1 MLGEVSMSDLTLLGP
16 WVRRFLLEH
25 LVAER
30 NLARNTQCSYRDT
43 LILLIP
49 FAADKL
55 RQSVDRLTLVDVSAD
70 LVRLFL
76 ADLEQSRQCTIA
88 TRNQR
93 LTAIHALA
101 RFVGEHSPEHIAWC
115 GQIRSIP
122 FKKTTKAVILSLDKP
137 EMDALL
143 SSPDRQTAQGRR
155 DHALLLFLYN
165 SGTRATEA
173 AQLLIG
179 ELNVV
184 GCSVKI
190 RGKGGKQRQCPLWP
204 STIEEL
210 KALIANRSTTA
221 RVFLNRCGH
230 PITRF
235 GIHDLVERYADKVQV
250 QMSSLAGKRISP
262 HTIRHTT
269 ATHLLRAGVDINTI
283 RAWLGHVSI
292 DTTNIYAEMD
302 LEMKAKAL
310 AKCEVTDA
318 SQPRRH
324 WRDDPALMTFLHSL

>member
-1 MLGEVSMSDLTLLGP
+1 MNDLTLLGP

-25 LVAER
+25 LIAER
-30 NLARNTQCSYRDT
+30 NLARNTQLSYRDALT
-43 LILLIP
+43 LLIP
-49 FAADKL
+49 FVSGKL
-55 RQSVDRLTLVDVSAD
+55 HRPVDRLTVVEVSAD

-76 ADLEQSRQCTIA
+76 ADLEQSRECAIA

-93 LTAIHALA
+93 LAAIHALA

-115 GQIRSIP
+115 GQIRCIP
-122 FKKTTKAVILSLDKP
+122 FKKTIKAIIPSLNKSQ
-137 EMDALL
+137 MDALL
-143 SSPDRQTAQGRR
+143 AAPDRQTAQGRR

-165 SGTRATEA
+165 SGTRAQEA

-179 ELNVV
+179 ELDLE

-190 RGKGGKQRQCPLWP
+190 RGKGGKERQCPLWP
-204 STIEEL
+204 STIGEL
-210 KALIANRSTTA
+210 RSLIADRSTESC
-221 RVFLNRCGH
+221 VFLNRCRR

-235 GIHDLVERYADKVQV
+235 GIHALVERYAHKAQV
-250 QMSSLAGKRISP
+250 QMPSLTEKRISP
-262 HTIRHTT
+262 HTVRHST

-283 RAWLGHVSI
+283 RAWLGHVSL

-310 AKCEVTDA
+310 AKCEVAEA
-318 SQPRRH
+318 SEPQRH
-324 WRDDPALMTFLHSL
+324 WREDPALMTFLRAL